1 MGYVTV
7 TEVRLTNDLSYAYV
21 YYTVLGNKERV
32 EVTQEAYNNCIEQ
45 IEFYRNKREQ
55 SIQENDLLQ
64 KQIQA
69 LLAND
74 ANADVSTLQVKIA
87 HNEQLDEEYGAKMH
101 ELTIQRNLLEP

>member
-1 MGYVTV
+1 MQFFRAEQSFFVKKRYFRLAM
-7 TEVRLTNDLSYAYV
+7 TE
-21 YYTVLGNKERV
+21 
-32 EVTQEAYNNCIEQ
+32 QEAYNNCIEQ

-55 SIQENDLLQ
+55 IIQVNDLLQ
-64 KQIQA
+64 QQILA

-74 ANADVSTLQVKIA
+74 AKADVSALQAKIA

>member
-1 MGYVTV
+1 MQFFRAEQSFFVKKRYFRLAM
-7 TEVRLTNDLSYAYV
+7 TE
-21 YYTVLGNKERV
+21 
-32 EVTQEAYNNCIEQ
+32 QEAYNNCIEQ

-55 SIQENDLLQ
+55 IIQENDLLQ
-64 KQIQA
+64 KQILA

-74 ANADVSTLQVKIA
+74 AKADVSALQAKIA